1 MGNGVSET
9 ISAITRAQS
18 KNRKPENQNVESVS
32 YDRLDHPGIVE
43 LIKRPSQSFELRL
56 IDKKEFKTAVNN
68 ETYDYKVGN
77 LICKADE
84 QVIYVKED
92 TRSACALE
100 ATLRDLHTIVTKYNI
115 PEIVIIKRKMCAHN
129 ILNELI
135 KHPNEVRKLNLKLSI
150 PYKVIENNS
159 PNIVIRI
166 DNKDV
171 TVHKN
176 RVKPY
181 HF

>member
-1 MGNGVSET
+1 M
-9 ISAITRAQS
+9 
-18 KNRKPENQNVESVS
+18 
-32 YDRLDHPGIVE
+32 E

-150 PYKVIENNS
+150 INDVQIVENPEMRQIILNDFHML
-159 PNIVIRI
+159 P
-166 DNKDV
+166 
-171 TVHKN
+171 TGGH
-176 RVKPY
+176 
-181 HF
+181 